1 MRSIDLTSIPKK
13 GQFYDWMRSV
23 GCICHIIWDGVELDF
38 MIIDVYRKN
47 RATYLKI
54 ISNHRNAKEVYDID
68 ARNFAENRFHNIIK
82 NNIYDVGDIIN
93 GKMLVEDVFTD
104 DSNEG
109 RLTYKIR
116 CTSCGHTFKRRTDS
130 FEKGKKLCQCCD
142 RNHVVKKGIN
152 DIATK
157 RPDLVKYFCN
167 KEDAYRYSVSSN
179 VKIKAIC
186 PICKTTKEIEI
197 SKLSSCGLSCPT
209 CGDGVSFPNK
219 FMRNLL
225 NNCGIDFIAEYCPDW
240 SNGRK
245 YDFYL
250 IKENIIIEMD
260 GGQHFKDVDHWG
272 GIDDTIKN
280 DEYKTNMA
288 IEHGI
293 KIIRINCNYTN
304 IRTRFEEIRRSV
316 ENSDISNI
324 IDFKNKR
331 IDWAIIEFYSSKSD
345 LVRACEIKNEKPN
358 FSSRDISCIIGVHYV
373 TIERW
378 LELGNKFGL
387 CVYNK
392 EAEKIKA
399 KKEIS
404 KKSSKPLL
412 FVEKGILYRN
422 SNECGKDLGI
432 KTKII
437 NLSCSSKKP
446 TRGLHFKYLK
456 DLTPEEFTYYNCEQ
470 WLKDN
475 DLWDIFVLKN
485 KVV

>member
-1 MRSIDLTSIPKK
+1 MRSINLTSIPKK
-13 GQFYDWMRSV
+13 GQFYDWMKSV
-23 GCICHIIWDGVELDF
+23 GCTCHVVFDDVELDF

-47 RATYLKI
+47 RTTYLKI
-54 ISNHRNAKEVYDID
+54 ISNHRSAKGVYDIG
-68 ARNFAENRFHNIIK
+68 AKAFSNNNFLQIIK
-82 NNIYDVGDIIN
+82 NSKYDIGEKVN
-93 GKMLVEDVFTD
+93 GKLLIEDVFI
-104 DSNEG
+104 DSSNDG
-109 RLTYKIR
+109 RLSYKIR
-116 CTSCGHTFKRRTDS
+116 CTSCGHTFKRRVDS
-130 FEKGKKLCQCCD
+130 FEKGKSLCACCD
-142 RNHVVKKGIN
+142 QNHIIKKGIN
-152 DIATK
+152 DVATK
-157 RPDLVKYFCN
+157 RPDLVKYFYN
-167 KEDAYRYSVSSN
+167 KEDAYKYSISSN
-179 VKIKAIC
+179 VKVKLIC
-186 PICKTTKEIEI
+186 PDCKTIKEMDLRDFTT
-197 SKLSSCGLSCPT
+197 SGMSCPT
-209 CGDGVSFPNK
+209 CGDGVSYPNK

-225 NNCGIDFIAEYCPDW
+225 KECNIPFISEFSPDW
-240 SNGRK
+240 ANNRK
-245 YDFYL
+245 YDFYVTE
-250 IKENIIIEMD
+250 ENIIIEMD
-260 GGQHFKDVDHWG
+260 GGQHFKDVGHWG

-293 KIIRINCNYTN
+293 KIIRINCDYIN
-304 IRTRFEEIRRSV
+304 IKTRFEEIRNSV
-316 ENSDISNI
+316 ENSDMSNI

-456 DLTPEEFTYYNCEQ
+456 DLTLEEFTYYNCEQ

-475 DLWDIFVLKN
+475 DLWDIFVSKN
-485 KVV
+485 KVA